1 MELND
6 WRWSLS
12 WKIQANSLSFSA
24 LQFNRVE
31 EYANLDSEEKTEDAH
46 KAEIEAIQNYADDQ
60 DELVLP
66 AAWPRTGSI
75 ELRNVTIRYDPDGP
89 DILKDVN
96 LKFNA
101 GERVAVV
108 GRTGSGKSTVSDW
121 SVPLARQLPAPN
133 D

>member
-1 MELND
+1 M
-6 WRWSLS
+6 
-12 WKIQANSLSFSA
+12 
-24 LQFNRVE
+24 E
-31 EYANLDSEEKTEDAH
+31 EYAHLDSEEKTEDAH
-46 KAEIEAIQNYADDQ
+46 SAEIEAIQNHADDQ

-66 AAWPRTGSI
+66 KAWPRTGSI

-89 DILKDVN
+89 DILKDIN

-108 GRTGSGKSTVSDW
+108 GRTGSGKSTVSNW
-121 SVPLARQLPAPN
+121 GVPLAIRLRAHG